1 MANLAQ
7 ILGGTS
13 ESGSYTPQD
22 IARKRALATQLL
34 GNQVSNAGPLGA
46 VANALSGGVAGY
58 NEQTA
63 ATMEAEGQ
71 NAARERLI
79 AALNDPGG
87 GVAGLAAVAS
97 DPFLSNS
104 SAGIASALLGQKIE
118 QQDPM
123 YNLQRQKL
131 EQEIAMMGQPQQTDT
146 MQNLAWR
153 ADQAGLVPG
162 TPQYQQFMETGG
174 QASPSTTNIGTIPA
188 GYQVDYDEMGRPV
201 SMSPIPNSPAALAAE
216 QEQLKRDLLGGG
228 KDVVTDTIVSEAQKA
243 REAAKGFAATGVG
256 NFLTGGA
263 GFMPAAQVN
272 QHVESLKAIASSENI
287 NAMRQSSPTGGA
299 LGNTS
304 DADLRLLQNK
314 AGALNPQSPTFERD
328 LADYER
334 TLLRIVHGPEAGDI
348 IYESTRPEGEAPAGG
363 NSVDDILKGYGL

>member
-1 MANLAQ
+1 MAINIAQ
-7 ILGGTS
+7 MLGQQAPDS
-13 ESGSYTPQD
+13 SQYTPQD
-22 IARKRALATQLL
+22 VARRRLLAERLRGNTVQDAGAIGALANT
-34 GNQVSNAGPLGA
+34 
-46 VANALSGGVAGY
+46 LSGTLSGY
-58 NEQTA
+58 EETQA

-97 DPFLSNS
+97 DPFLSQS

-118 QQDPM
+118 QQDPA
-123 YNLQRQKL
+123 YQLDLAYKQAQL
-131 EQEIAMMGQPQQTDT
+131 DAMGQPASADPTSAI
-146 MQNLAWR
+146 QNYEYLVSQGIEPS
-153 ADQAGLVPG
+153 QAQGMAFGAP
-162 TPQYQQFMETGG
+162 
-174 QASPSTTNIGTIPA
+174 TTNNIGSIPA
-188 GYQVDYDEMGRPV
+188 GYQVDYDELGRPV

-216 QEQLKRDLLGGG
+216 QEKLKRDLLSSG

-243 REAAKGFAATGVG
+243 RDAAKGFAATGIG
-256 NFLTGGA
+256 NALTGGA

-287 NAMRQSSPTGGA
+287 NAMRQASPTGGA

-304 DADLRLLQNK
+304 DADLKLLQNK
-314 AGALNPQSPTFERD
+314 AGALNPQSPTFDRD

-348 IYESTRPEGEAPAGG
+348 IFESTRSEGSAPAGDG
-363 NSVDDILKGYGL
+363 SVDDILKGYGL